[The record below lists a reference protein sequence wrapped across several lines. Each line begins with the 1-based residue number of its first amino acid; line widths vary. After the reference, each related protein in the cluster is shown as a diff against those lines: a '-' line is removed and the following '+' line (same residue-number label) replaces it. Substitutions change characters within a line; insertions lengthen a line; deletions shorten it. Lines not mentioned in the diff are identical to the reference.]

1 MLDLRYIL
9 DNPEEATARYRKRDP
24 AATFDRVFELDTERR
39 AVLTQHN
46 ELRHAQKELSK
57 GMGSGDKDAQA
68 ALREKL
74 RGMSGEVKEL
84 EARLKGIE
92 EALSEVMLTTPNL
105 PQPAV
110 PEGRSEHDNVLLRTW
125 GEPVEHAFDA
135 VDHVTLGERLGILD
149 FEAAARLSGAG
160 FALYRGLGARLERS
174 LQSFMLDLHTDK
186 HGYTEVLTP
195 FIVRREAM
203 VGTGQLPKFGDDAYR
218 IEPDDLFLIP
228 TAEVPVTNMYREQML
243 DATQVP
249 ARFCAFSPCFRRE
262 AGSYGKDVKGLTRVH
277 QFQKVELVH
286 FATPEGSQE
295 AHEQLVGH
303 AEAVLKALGLAY
315 RVVDLCGGDL
325 GFGASRCYDIEVWL
339 PVQKRWRE
347 ISSCSNFLDFQAR
360 RAEIRYRP
368 EPGAKPRYVHTLNG
382 SGLAIGRTVMAILET
397 YQNADGTVTVP
408 EALRPYMRVDTIG

>member
-382 SGLAIGRTVMAILET
+382 SGLAIGRTVMAILEV

>member
-9 DNPEEATARYRKRDP
+9 DNPEEATARLRKRDP
-24 AATFDRVFELDTERR
+24 SATFDRVFELDGERR

-57 GMGSGDKDAQA
+57 GMGSGDKEAQA
-68 ALREKL
+68 ALRERLK
-74 RGMSGEVKEL
+74 GMSTEVKDL
-84 EARLKGIE
+84 EARLKVIE
-92 EALSEVMLTTPNL
+92 EQLSEVMLTTPNL
-105 PQPAV
+105 PQPVV
-110 PEGRSEHDNVLLRTW
+110 PEGRSEEDNVVLRTW
-125 GEPVEHAFDA
+125 GEPAEHAFDA
-135 VDHVTLGERLGILD
+135 VDHVALGEKLGILD
-149 FEAAARLSGAG
+149 FEAAARLSGSG

-174 LQSFMLDLHTDK
+174 LQSFMLDLHTEQ

-195 FIVRREAM
+195 FIVRRDAM
-203 VGTGQLPKFGDDAYR
+203 MGTGQLPKFGDDAYR

-228 TAEVPVTNMYREQML
+228 TAEVPVTNMWREQIL
-243 DATQVP
+243 DASQVP

-262 AGSYGKDVKGLTRVH
+262 AGSYGRDVKGLTRVH

-295 AHEQLVGH
+295 AHEQLVSH
-303 AEAVLKALGLAY
+303 AENVLKALGLAY

-360 RAEIRYRP
+360 RADIRYRP
-368 EPGAKPRYVHTLNG
+368 GPGEKPRYVHTLNG
-382 SGLAIGRTVMAILET
+382 SGLAIGRTVMAILEV

-408 EALRPYMRVDTIG
+408 EALRPYMRTDVIG